1 MIDRPS
7 SCGRRAN
14 LPRSLNGEWLRSI
27 IVLILRRGG
36 FLAEIIINEAMIA
49 DGERCFIVY
58 VDKPKGVG
66 QTIVADLVTNLTGPV
81 PADRLAPRRLSG
93 FELPALELIHKAQEL
108 AQEAGVAKILL
119 VDPQG
124 LLPLAKIN
132 RYERR

>member
-14 LPRSLNGEWLRSI
+14 LPRGSNGQWFRSI

-36 FLAEIIINEAMIA
+36 FLAEVIINETAIGA
-49 DGERCFIVY
+49 GEPYFIVY
-58 VDKPKGVG
+58 VDRPKGVG

-81 PADRLAPRRLSG
+81 PADRLMPRRLSG
-93 FELPALELIHKAQEL
+93 FKLPALELIHKAQEL

-132 RYERR
+132 RYDQR